1 MALPKWLH
9 REIWPPKPKIAP
21 KKNHVFEFIDQ
32 KKNFK
37 VRDSHFFFADLAPF
51 EVPKNFHSIFLKF
64 SSLGNCFNQQLPWP
78 ICRKVWHFSFGN
90 WNTQKG
96 LKKLNLEPILKHK
109 QLQLLWQLSYIENV
123 KSRIKGKGE
132 GIQGVNCMGVIE
144 GNRASIQEAKK
155 IQVRNLMDL
164 DYGVQYAPIQI
175 QQITYNMNNI

>member
-1 MALPKWLH
+1 M
-9 REIWPPKPKIAP
+9 
-21 KKNHVFEFIDQ
+21 
-32 KKNFK
+32 
-37 VRDSHFFFADLAPF
+37 
-51 EVPKNFHSIFLKF
+51 
-64 SSLGNCFNQQLPWP
+64 
-78 ICRKVWHFSFGN
+78 
-90 WNTQKG
+90 
-96 LKKLNLEPILKHK
+96 EPVLKHK